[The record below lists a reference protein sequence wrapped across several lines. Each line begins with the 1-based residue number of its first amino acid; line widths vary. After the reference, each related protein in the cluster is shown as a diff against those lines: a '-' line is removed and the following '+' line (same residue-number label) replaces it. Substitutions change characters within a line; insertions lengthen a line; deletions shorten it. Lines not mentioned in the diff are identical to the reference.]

1 MVVVKVI
8 IVYAYMVE
16 RVVIAIWI
24 EQRGNIKVI
33 FSQKFLHA
41 NITYVVC
48 YELKGIITFF
58 LKLIGVHFKR
68 GNY

>member
-1 MVVVKVI
+1 MVKVI
-8 IVYAYMVE
+8 FYSYMVE

-24 EQRGNIKVI
+24 EQRSNIKVI

-48 YELKGIITFF
+48 HQLK
-58 LKLIGVHFKR
+58 
-68 GNY
+68 